1 MISGYYGQ
9 SGAMSEGWDTEDEA
23 EKEFNEWYQDDEYSD
38 CYVTEYNGKWVIAY
52 D

>member
-9 SGAMSEGWDTEDEA
+9 SGAMSEG
-23 EKEFNEWYQDDEYSD
+23 
-38 CYVTEYNGKWVIAY
+38 CYVTEYKEKWVIAY